1 VSSKEAPVVFEF
13 DGFRLDLG
21 HRTLHRG
28 GREIP
33 VGSRAFDVL
42 VTLVEARGAL
52 VQKQELLNRVWPGM
66 TVEYNTLQAQI
77 STIRRALGADHD
89 LIATISGRGYRFVGD
104 VRKLSKAAR
113 TVEQASEPSAPPMS
127 NLPEAG
133 SDMIGRDR
141 EVDEIRLLLRESR
154 TVTVAGASGVG
165 KTRVALATARLALP
179 DFADGAWLV
188 ELDRI
193 ADPERVPA
201 AVAASLRL
209 EIAASPIP
217 AELLPAALAPKRLLL
232 LLDGCD
238 RVLDA
243 VAAMV
248 HALLAVGSNLRVL
261 ATAIEPLRIDGESV
275 YRLAPLAL
283 APRAAPTEDMLR
295 APAVRLFLTRARAAD
310 PRGTLGQASVP
321 VVAEICR
328 RLDGI
333 PLAIELAAA
342 RAAALGVDEIARR
355 LDKRFRLLTEGRR
368 TAPPRHRTLQAAF
381 EWTWSLLSQP
391 EQTVLR
397 RLSVFVG
404 AFDLAAAAT
413 VAGFAP
419 ELGADTES
427 IVAGLVAK
435 SLVAAQPGAGSG
447 RTAALRLLET
457 TREFARA
464 RLLESG
470 ESGQTALRHALYWKE
485 RLTGAQAAHSALPDE
500 AWRADFASRLDDV
513 RAAIDWAFSPAGDH
527 HLGATLT
534 AETVPLWM
542 RLSLLG
548 DCRDACNRALAALGP
563 AELGGRDEMVLR
575 TALGAS
581 LVHSTGL
588 LPEAWTAWSKALEIA
603 RALDDVEH
611 QMRALFG
618 LWLFNIRSGEA
629 RAAFERAREL
639 EAVAA
644 RSQDENDGL
653 IAERVLGVSEL
664 YLGELAPAR
673 RHLERMIA
681 QYAPRQRRAA
691 VVGFGLDHKV
701 AALTNL
707 ARVLWLQGFPDQ
719 AVATAAAALAEA
731 RSLDHASSLCLAF
744 VDGIFA
750 IATLVGDLGVA
761 EQALAEAKVVAKAHG
776 LELWQTLTAT
786 MDGWIAVESDG
797 PSGTAQVLRAALA
810 GAEKAEF
817 HLRYSRS
824 LGTLAEALATL
835 GRKDEA
841 LSTIER
847 ALERVRRNQELWCL
861 PELLRVKAR
870 ILLTGPDT
878 DDAGA
883 DGCLAEALTEAR
895 RQGALSIELRV
906 ATMIAWARQAQGGG
920 PEAETLLRAV
930 CTRFSEGFTTGDF
943 LAAKELLEGM
953 S

>member
-1 VSSKEAPVVFEF
+1 MSSKEAPVVFEF
-13 DGFRLDLG
+13 DGFRLDPA
-21 HRTLHRG
+21 HRTLSRG

-66 TVEYNTLQAQI
+66 TVEHNTLQAQI
-77 STIRRALGADHD
+77 STIRRALGAGHD

-113 TVEQASEPSAPPMS
+113 TVEPASAPRAAPMS

-133 SDMIGRDR
+133 SDMIGRER
-141 EVDEIRLLLRESR
+141 EVEEIGLLLRESR

-217 AELLPAALAPKRLLL
+217 AELLSATLAPKRLLL
-232 LLDGCD
+232 VLDGCD

-243 VAAMV
+243 VAAIV
-248 HALLAVGSNLRVL
+248 HALLAAGSHVRVL

-283 APRAAPTEDMLR
+283 APRAAPTDEMLR

-310 PRGTLGQASVP
+310 PRGAIDPASVP
-321 VVAEICR
+321 VVADICR

-342 RAAALGVDEIARR
+342 RAAALGVDAIARR

-404 AFDLAAAAT
+404 VFDLDAAAA

-419 ELGADTES
+419 ELGAETES

-447 RTAALRLLET
+447 RQAALRLLET

-464 RLLESG
+464 RLSESG
-470 ESGQTALRHALYWKE
+470 ESGQAALRHASYWKE
-485 RLTGAQAAHSALPDE
+485 RLAGAQAAHSALPDE
-500 AWRADFASRLDDV
+500 AWRADFASRLDDI
-513 RAAIDWAFSPAGDH
+513 RAAIDWALSAAGDQ
-527 HLGATLT
+527 HLGVALT

-548 DCRDACNRALAALGP
+548 ECRDACNRALAALGP

-639 EAVAA
+639 EAAAA
-644 RSQDENDGL
+644 RSPDENDGL
-653 IAERVLGVSEL
+653 VAERVLGVSEL

-691 VVGFGLDHKV
+691 IVGFGLDHKV

-719 AVATAAAALAEA
+719 AVATAAEALAEA
-731 RSLDHASSLCLAF
+731 RSLDHASSLCLAL

-761 EQALAEAKVVAKAHG
+761 EQAHAEAKVAAKAHG

-786 MDGWIAVESDG
+786 MDGWVAVDSDG
-797 PSGTAQVLRAALA
+797 PPGAAQSLRAALA
-810 GAEKAEF
+810 GAEKAQF

-824 LGTLAEALATL
+824 LGTLAEALAAR

-841 LSTIER
+841 LNTIDR
-847 ALERVRRNQELWCL
+847 ALERVRRSQELWCL

-870 ILLTGPDT
+870 ILLTGSDA
-878 DDAGA
+878 DHAGA
-883 DGCLAEALTEAR
+883 DGCLADALAEAR

-906 ATMIAWARQAQGGG
+906 ATLIALARQAQGRGREGG
-920 PEAETLLRAV
+920 NLLRAV
-930 CTRFSEGFTTGDF
+930 CSRFSEGFTTSDF
-943 LAAKELLEGM
+943 LAAQELLDGT